1 MLKYALLASTRC
13 GTWSMSLFGCK
24 DDISRV
30 SCCVCPAGEAT
41 SLLTHGVGAGGTRS
55 RTRGLL
61 SPTLPLALLLP
72 PHPMP
77 TGSPLAPALSALAL
91 PGVLS
96 WGSCCGFWQGPK
108 PCAVRKPEDE
118 LRKQGGSAW
127 DRCDSLL
134 RQAGKG
140 GGRGLELPVGA
151 GGFPAALC

>member
-13 GTWSMSLFGCK
+13 GAWSVSLFGCK

-41 SLLTHGVGAGGTRS
+41 SSLTHGAGAGGTRS

-72 PHPMP
+72 SHPMP
-77 TGSPLAPALSALAL
+77 TGSPLAPALSALTL

-96 WGSCCGFWQGPK
+96 WGSC
-108 PCAVRKPEDE
+108 
-118 LRKQGGSAW
+118 
-127 DRCDSLL
+127 
-134 RQAGKG
+134 
-140 GGRGLELPVGA
+140 RGLGRCQSRVLLGNLRMSSEI
-151 GGFPAALC
+151 GGQCLGSV